1 MSDVKDIS
9 EWIKKIERG
18 IWDSFGMASK
28 EVMDAWAVFIVSRM
42 RTNRQNPSPKPISI
56 YTGRLARALQG
67 GGESQDDGIVDD
79 SVVVY
84 ERTVKVP
91 YAAIS
96 EYGGKTRAN
105 NSTRRAMFAQLKKMG
120 TYNKNT
126 VWTHKAFF
134 DHRDGSGM
142 QFVKDSISEMSIDK
156 IKPAIMRHIETE
168 LNKIPNL
175 EVVIGGK

>member
-9 EWIKKIERG
+9 GWIKKIERG

-28 EVMDAWAVFIVSRM
+28 EVMDAWVVFAVSRM
-42 RTNRQNPSPKPISI
+42 KTNRQTYPSAKPISV
-56 YTGRLARALQG
+56 YQGRLARGLQG
-67 GGESQDDGIVDD
+67 GSESSDDGIVDD
-79 SVVVY
+79 SDIVY

-96 EYGGKTRAN
+96 EYGGKVPATK
-105 NSTRRAMFAQLKKMG
+105 SMRRAMFAKLKETG
-120 TYNKNT
+120 RYNKDT
-126 VWTHKAFF
+126 VWTHKAVFEHKPF
-134 DHRDGSGM
+134 EFM
-142 QFVKDSISEMSIDK
+142 KDSIAEMSVDK
-156 IKPAIMRHIETE
+156 ITPAIMRHIETE

>member
-42 RTNRQNPSPKPISI
+42 KTNKQTYPSAKPISI
-56 YTGRLARALQG
+56 YQGNLARAIQN
-67 GGESQDDGIVDD
+67 SSNDTGIMENNVI
-79 SVVVY
+79 VY
-84 ERTVKVP
+84 ERNVRVP

-96 EYGGKTRAN
+96 EYGGTVRATP
-105 NSTRRAMFAQLKKMG
+105 SMRRAMFAKLKASG
-120 TYNKNT
+120 RYNKET
-126 VWTHKAFF
+126 VNMHKAVFEHKPF
-134 DHRDGSGM
+134 E
-142 QFVKDSISEMSIDK
+142 FIKDSIAEMTADK
-156 IKPAIMRHIETE
+156 IEPAIRRNLEIE

-175 EVVIGGK
+175 EVVIGNK